1 MTVIK
6 RDRQASTSDLVKAIE
21 ALNPLLRDQGEDEA
35 VEALTGAMESLR
47 KAEPGSKAHKASIDA
62 IIEAFE
68 GEHELMAYTHQRAN
82 ATDWTEVEELS
93 QASARVLS
101 LARRMRA

>member
-1 MTVIK
+1 MTIIK
-6 RDRQASTSDLVKAIE
+6 RDRNASTADLVKAID
-21 ALNPLLRDQGEDEA
+21 ALNLLLQDQGEDDA
-35 VEALTGAMESLR
+35 IGALSSAMEELR
-47 KAEPGSKAHKASIDA
+47 KSSPGTSGHKAAIDA

-82 ATDWTEVEELS
+82 ATEWTEVEELS

-101 LARRMRA
+101 LARRMRG

>member
-6 RDRQASTSDLVKAIE
+6 RDRQASTADLVKAIE
-21 ALNPLLRDQGEDEA
+21 ALNSLLSDQGEEDA
-35 VEALTGAMESLR
+35 ISALTEAMETLR
-47 KAEPGSKAHKASIDA
+47 KAAPGTPGHKEAIDTV
-62 IIEAFE
+62 IDAFE

-82 ATDWTEVEELS
+82 ATDWTEAEELS

-101 LARRMRA
+101 LARRMRG